1 MLACVRQLE
10 MSEKKPERGD
20 TSTGWGLR
28 RRQACWAPPGRPS
41 EGRRSVS
48 RPPATPQAPLKPR
61 LGSTPLHRVGGRES
75 CSAPTLRKHVARP
88 VLDRRGGIANGSR
101 EPRRGPGHVESRTV
115 PINGSA
121 GALRVRRPARR
132 TTKWPAGARGSI
144 RVARQRLGART
155 ARPAGAQAASGLIS
169 PPQAVH
175 LDRADSRPRAQK
187 LQFNRT
193 RAPLAEK

>member
-1 MLACVRQLE
+1 M
-10 MSEKKPERGD
+10 
-20 TSTGWGLR
+20 
-28 RRQACWAPPGRPS
+28 
-41 EGRRSVS
+41 
-48 RPPATPQAPLKPR
+48 
-61 LGSTPLHRVGGRES
+61 
-75 CSAPTLRKHVARP
+75 KHVARP
-88 VLDRRGGIANGSR
+88 VLDRQGGIANGSR

-175 LDRADSRPRAQK
+175 LDGRFTPRAGLANPLINVLRGTLRK
-187 LQFNRT
+187 NRSRRRKNTPSVGLGHHVATAPGRKKTVRT
-193 RAPLAEK
+193 RVAHLTFPFFLNFET